1 MKKTLISIIA
11 VLIYLIL
18 IWKIPDVVDVEPIWI
33 IIALTVLFL
42 AVLYVSEYVF
52 HKVDNVKD
60 IEKKILNNL
69 KSEGY
74 GCSMDEGV
82 MVYEMNGRK
91 YRTHFWNSSNGLI
104 LTDILDYA
112 TIDDDWGE
120 ITREGQAVL
129 ANYINMKCPKTT
141 FMVGDCGVVC
151 QYITGLRKAEDFL
164 PEARTAIRLIDVAM
178 QTAFSVLP
186 YVKSQYPVN
195 DREGSIGFVNRESE
209 DDTLIS

>member
-1 MKKTLISIIA
+1 MKHPLISIIA
-11 VLIYLIL
+11 VVIYLIL

-42 AVLYVSEYVF
+42 AVLYVLEYVF

-91 YRTHFWNSSNGLI
+91 YRTHFWNMHTGLI
-104 LTDILDYA
+104 RTAILDYA
-112 TIDDDWGE
+112 VIDDDWNKVS
-120 ITREGQAVL
+120 IEGKAIL
-129 ANYINMKCPKTT
+129 ANYVNGECPHVT
-141 FMVGDCGVVC
+141 FIAQKSGVLF
-151 QYITGLRKAEDFL
+151 QYITYVHGAEDFL
-164 PEARTAIRLIDVAM
+164 PEAKVAYDLITEAVQIAVN
-178 QTAFSVLP
+178 VLP
-186 YVKSQYPVN
+186 QIKSQYPVN
-195 DREGSIGFVNRESE
+195 GRDGSIGFVSRESE